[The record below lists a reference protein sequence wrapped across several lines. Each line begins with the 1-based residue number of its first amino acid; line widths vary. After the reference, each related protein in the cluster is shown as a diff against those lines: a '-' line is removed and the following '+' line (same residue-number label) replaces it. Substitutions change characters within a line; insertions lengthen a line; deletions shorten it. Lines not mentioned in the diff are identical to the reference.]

1 MKILML
7 VNWKVLSCK
16 ETPNDKQPPDY
27 RVEGEPYWFYRYFN
41 QKDDVDIIDISSA
54 SWLENFEREKLRFYV
69 LQALKAIPKLH
80 KYDLIVSHGMQSAV
94 VVCLYRRFF
103 RGKEKHIVFDIGS
116 FNSAAESGSA
126 LKLMQFASRSI
137 DGLIYHTSA
146 QHAYYEKF
154 FPWLVEKSQF
164 VRFGTDGVFWK
175 KETDFKEEIEGAAA
189 VENSSAPYILCVGYI
204 KRDWDTLYRAYAA
217 LAKQYELQRP
227 GFTLPVL
234 RMVGKAEYQP
244 PEGERLPEC
253 AKLELIPYIPVR
265 ELMTQIQN
273 AQFCVLPLESFLYSY
288 GQMTLLQQMALGKA
302 VIVAKVPSMLDYV
315 QDGENAC
322 FYEAKNAS
330 DLCGKMEDFLKNPER
345 RETIGSNAADY
356 VKRVHNEK
364 DMALQIEAFYDSVL
378 KG

>member
-1 MKILML
+1 MCI
-7 VNWKVLSCK
+7 
-16 ETPNDKQPPDY
+16 
-27 RVEGEPYWFYRYFN
+27 
-41 QKDDVDIIDISSA
+41 
-54 SWLENFEREKLRFYV
+54 
-69 LQALKAIPKLH
+69 
-80 KYDLIVSHGMQSAV
+80 
-94 VVCLYRRFF
+94 
-103 RGKEKHIVFDIGS
+103 
-116 FNSAAESGSA
+116 
-126 LKLMQFASRSI
+126 
-137 DGLIYHTSA
+137 
-146 QHAYYEKF
+146 
-154 FPWLVEKSQF
+154 
-164 VRFGTDGVFWK
+164 
-175 KETDFKEEIEGAAA
+175 
-189 VENSSAPYILCVGYI
+189 
-204 KRDWDTLYRAYAA
+204 RDS
-217 LAKQYELQRP
+217 
-227 GFTLPVL
+227 
-234 RMVGKAEYQP
+234 
-244 PEGERLPEC
+244 
-253 AKLELIPYIPVR
+253 PYIPVR